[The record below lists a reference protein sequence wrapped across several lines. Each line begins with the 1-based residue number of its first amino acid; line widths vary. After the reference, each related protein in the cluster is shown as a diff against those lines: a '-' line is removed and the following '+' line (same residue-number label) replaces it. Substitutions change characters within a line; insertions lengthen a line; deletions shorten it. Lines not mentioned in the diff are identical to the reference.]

1 MSVTRNPE
9 SVENQGEF
17 HARIAPS
24 EPLTTK
30 GVSPSPPFPSNHPP
44 TDNHTQH
51 APGVKV
57 GNDAAPDF
65 SAEILPAGTAPKDR
79 SFKPDTRHMVPG
91 QALNPDMSEEAYT
104 PVEATIVGV
113 TSKDVATG
121 MGKPVYG
128 QSSRELHGQGARPG
142 KKQRNQVGARGGE
155 QEMDA

>member
-30 GVSPSPPFPSNHPP
+30 G
-44 TDNHTQH
+44 H